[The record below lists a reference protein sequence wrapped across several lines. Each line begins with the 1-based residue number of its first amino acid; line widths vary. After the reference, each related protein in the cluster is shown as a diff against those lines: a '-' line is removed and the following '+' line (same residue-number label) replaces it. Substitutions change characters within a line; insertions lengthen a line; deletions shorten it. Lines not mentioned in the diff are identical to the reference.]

1 MHRPALSAALQ
12 AFASIELTDAVYV
25 ACPISS
31 GRREL
36 ELMLAAAEF
45 DRAVLRA
52 RLVDRWARQ
61 VLEPNRRDARA
72 AARRARARY
81 PEHNV
86 VNPSE
91 FDIEGLDQPGYDQL
105 CERIIRGHVG
115 RIVLADGWELSRG
128 ARVEAELAT
137 RLGLPV
143 EDAAGNRMTE
153 RDLWSTCERSEADL
167 VRAGFPGHRV
177 RDLLPAAPSPATAG

>member
-1 MHRPALSAALQ
+1 MVALAAAHQRVSPDRPARRATVIIARSAGTEDNQMHRPALSAALQ

-115 RIVLADGWELSRG
+115 RIVLADGWELSR
-128 ARVEAELAT
+128 ARGS
-137 RLGLPV
+137 R
-143 EDAAGNRMTE
+143 
-153 RDLWSTCERSEADL
+153 RSWP
-167 VRAGFPGHRV
+167 PGWGCPWRTP
-177 RDLLPAAPSPATAG
+177 PAIG